1 MTIED
6 VRPIIVENMGDI
18 FDSHDF
24 IRGFKLRNRNLYD
37 EMVEKCGSVASA
49 HGIIS
54 IFLSNHASALGIEK
68 NRAGK
73 IKSENING
81 KIKPCAEWRKTR

>member
-1 MTIED
+1 MTIEN
-6 VRPIIVENMGDI
+6 VRPIIDENMSDN

-24 IRGFKLRNRNLYD
+24 IREFKLRYRNLYD
-37 EMVEKCGSVASA
+37 EMVEKCGNVASA

-54 IFLSNHASALGIEK
+54 IFLLNHANALGIEK
-68 NRAGK
+68 NRTGK

>member
-1 MTIED
+1 MTIEN
-6 VRPIIVENMGDI
+6 VRPIIDENMSDN

-24 IRGFKLRNRNLYD
+24 IREFKLRNRNLYD

-54 IFLSNHASALGIEK
+54 TFLLNHANALGIEK
-68 NRAGK
+68 NGERK
-73 IKSENING
+73 NKSKDING
-81 KIKPCAEWRKTR
+81 KIRPCTNWRKIR